1 MTKDSGRDRRPNL
14 SIGLVIHWLRKD
26 NSHSRDRL
34 GGLAQFVKIVPG
46 KPRDGVE
53 FTACPTRDQV
63 GNFTPEVYA
72 LYLLLTDKMPEQ
84 VRTTR
89 REMHEE
95 WKAQRPKGAKK
106 KGGAAAT
113 TPESDSSTTTSD
125 LTQGTDGTDSST
137 EPPPGQVRGQ
147 MLHGGGLVVDGHV
160 YVRQAD
166 PSTTTTPTVTGVPAG
181 PNSQS
186 DMTPGEVAKQSVD
199 TFMALDKL
207 APDAKATV
215 MQSITSTLDKQH
227 NNN

>member
-1 MTKDSGRDRRPNL
+1 
-14 SIGLVIHWLRKD
+14 
-26 NSHSRDRL
+26 
-34 GGLAQFVKIVPG
+34 
-46 KPRDGVE
+46 
-53 FTACPTRDQV
+53 
-63 GNFTPEVYA
+63 
-72 LYLLLTDKMPEQ
+72 
-84 VRTTR
+84 
-89 REMHEE
+89 
-95 WKAQRPKGAKK
+95 
-106 KGGAAAT
+106 
-113 TPESDSSTTTSD
+113 
-125 LTQGTDGTDSST
+125 
-137 EPPPGQVRGQ
+137 